1 MVFDPSEPTIDEELF
16 VKQDW
21 TNSVYATDDTDLK
34 EVLPGNMPEA
44 PGIRLTM
51 RAYVDA
57 DHAGDS
63 ITRRSRTG
71 FLIYLNSA
79 LIYWHSKKQTSV
91 ETSTFGSKFMAIE
104 HCIEYIRGLRFKLRM
119 MGIRINGP
127 AFVYGD
133 NQSVLANTLSPD
145 SSLKKKSN
153 SIVFHFVREGI
164 ARDEWRTTYI
174 ETDENTSDILTKPLP
189 SGEKRR
195 KFGKRLLHHL
205 HSAPAA

>member
-1 MVFDPSEPTIDEELF
+1 
-16 VKQDW
+16 
-21 TNSVYATDDTDLK
+21 
-34 EVLPGNMPEA
+34 
-44 PGIRLTM
+44 
-51 RAYVDA
+51 
-57 DHAGDS
+57 
-63 ITRRSRTG
+63 
-71 FLIYLNSA
+71 
-79 LIYWHSKKQTSV
+79 
-91 ETSTFGSKFMAIE
+91 
-104 HCIEYIRGLRFKLRM
+104 

-145 SSLKKKSN
+145 SLLKKKSN
-153 SIVFHFVREGI
+153 SIAFHFVWEGT

-205 HSAPAA
+205 YSAPAA